1 MLTEVSL
8 LAAFVAGVLSFSSPC
23 ILPIIPLYLTHMAGV
38 TAGDGAAVARR
49 VVVRN
54 AMAFVLGFGLIF
66 VAFGAAL
73 GAVGV
78 LAGGLDVLTANRS
91 WIVQVGG
98 LLLIALG
105 LYQTSLIRLPML
117 ERERRLAFVPQSS
130 GTVGSSF
137 LIGITFGAGWSPC
150 VGPILGAILTMAAGQ
165 GSISQAT
172 LLLAVYAAGLAIPF
186 LALALGLGSA
196 TGLRNRLG
204 RHMAMLKTVSGAVMI
219 GVGTIMVLGFYEQIF
234 VEIVRN
240 APWTPWEP
248 AL

>member
-1 MLTEVSL
+1 MLTGVFL

-38 TAGDGAAVARR
+38 TAGDGAAVRR

-117 ERERRLAFVPQSS
+117 ERERRLAFVPVLRHRGFIVPDRHHLRRRLVSLRRPDPRRHPDDGGRAGQHFP
-130 GTVGSSF
+130 GHAPAGG
-137 LIGITFGAGWSPC
+137 LCGGPGDPIPGAG
-150 VGPILGAILTMAAGQ
+150 V
-165 GSISQAT
+165 
-172 LLLAVYAAGLAIPF
+172 
-186 LALALGLGSA
+186 
-196 TGLRNRLG
+196 
-204 RHMAMLKTVSGAVMI
+204 
-219 GVGTIMVLGFYEQIF
+219 GVGVGDGF
-234 VEIVRN
+234 
-240 APWTPWEP
+240 AEP
-248 AL
+248 AQADTWQC